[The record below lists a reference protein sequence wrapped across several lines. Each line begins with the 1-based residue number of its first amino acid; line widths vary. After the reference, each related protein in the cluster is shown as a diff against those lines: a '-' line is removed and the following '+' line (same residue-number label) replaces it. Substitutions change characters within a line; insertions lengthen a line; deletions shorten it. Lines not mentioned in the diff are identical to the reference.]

1 MGSERT
7 LNDLRGKYS
16 NPDGSQIK
24 VGVLTSG
31 GDAPGM
37 NAAVR
42 SVVRTCIALGA
53 QPYAILDGWA
63 GAVAGTDRIRPLRWG
78 DVSSIL
84 NRGGTV
90 IGTARSAEFRER
102 SGMKKAARNLLE
114 KGIYHLIV
122 IGGDGSLSG
131 TEEFRAEWPSML
143 DDLVAEGVISNEL
156 AKAHPTL
163 YIAGIVGSID
173 NDLVGSDMTV
183 GTDSALHRILSA
195 IDEISSTAASHQ
207 RTFVLEVMGRHCGY
221 LPLMAAV
228 AGGCDYV
235 FIPEEPPA
243 PGWEKDMVQALKVGR
258 AAGRRESIII
268 VAEGAV
274 DTEGEKITAQTV
286 ADAVEKYAG
295 QQARIT
301 ILGHTQR
308 GGTPS
313 AYDRWMPTALGY
325 AAVIEVLKATPKSE
339 PYILGSRKN
348 RIARLPLVK
357 SLEHTRKVKK
367 LTAAHCYE
375 EAVRARGRSFT
386 NMLALNRI
394 LSFPPERGEC
404 ETSGRSAKRVAIM
417 HVGGLAPGMNTAA
430 RAAVRIG
437 VDKGFEMLGVQGS
450 FAGLMDSKIVPLA
463 WRDVEGWGFDGGAE
477 LGTRRH
483 IPEVDELYAVGRAI
497 ENNNLDGLVIVG
509 GMNAYLAVY
518 RMVSEVGRYPAFRI
532 PIVLVPATI
541 DNNLP
546 GSELSIGTDTAL
558 NNVVWALDRIKE
570 SAAASKRCFVAET
583 MGRYCGYLALMA
595 GLASGAERV
604 YLNELPTSLR
614 EIEQDAN
621 LMRCSFEQGR
631 RLFLAVRN
639 EEASGLYNLEFL
651 ERVFEQEGRGL
662 YDVRASA
669 IGHLQQGGSPTPF
682 DRLLATRLTARA
694 MDEVEAQF
702 EEGRFRAVYVGES
715 EDDAV
720 VFPVERM
727 MDQLDLQHRRPFEQ
741 WWTQFVPMVPVVSL
755 EEAAC
760 PVPPMPTI
768 GPDNLECFE

>member
-114 KGIYHLIV
+114 KGIDHLIV

>member
-114 KGIYHLIV
+114 KGIDHLIV

-228 AGGCDYV
+228 AGGGDYV

>member
-1 MGSERT
+1 MDSERT
-7 LNDLRGKYS
+7 LADLRGKFR
-16 NPDGSQIK
+16 NEDGSPIK

-42 SVVRTCIALGA
+42 SVARTAIALGA
-53 QPYAILDGWA
+53 QPFAILDGWA
-63 GAVAGTDRIRPLRWG
+63 GAVKGGSQIRPLQWG

-90 IGTARSAEFRER
+90 IGTARSPEFRER
-102 SGMKKAARNLLE
+102 AGMKKAAKHMLE
-114 KGIYHLIV
+114 NGIDRLIV

-131 TEEFRAEWPSML
+131 TDEFRSEWPSM
-143 DDLVAEGVISNEL
+143 VKEL
-156 AKAHPTL
+156 ANEGEIDPEVAKRHPSL
-163 YIAGIVGSID
+163 GIAGIVGSID

-235 FIPEEPPA
+235 FIPEQPPA
-243 PGWEKDMVQALKVGR
+243 PGWEQEMIDALEAGR
-258 AAGRRESIII
+258 AAGRRESIIL

-274 DTEGEKITAQTV
+274 DSEGQQITARRV
-286 ADAVEKYAG
+286 ADAVEKYSG

-325 AAVIEVLKATPKSE
+325 AAAVEVLKATADSE
-339 PYILGSRKN
+339 PYILGTRKN
-348 RIARLPLVK
+348 RIARLPLMK
-357 SLEHTRKVKK
+357 SVADTRAVKK
-367 LTAAHCYE
+367 LTADHNYD
-375 EAVRARGRSFT
+375 EAVRARGRSFV
-386 NMLALNRI
+386 NMLALNRV
-394 LSFPPERGEC
+394 LSCPPKVAPSQRAA
-404 ETSGRSAKRVAIM
+404 TPRKRVAIM

-437 VDKGFEMLGVQGS
+437 IDKGFEMLGVHGS
-450 FAGLMDSKIVPLA
+450 FKGLMDSKIYPLA
-463 WRDVEGWGFDGGAE
+463 WSDVEGWGFNGGAE

-483 IPEVDELYAVGRAI
+483 VPEVDELYAVGRAI
-497 ENNNLDGLVIVG
+497 ENNHLDALVIVG
-509 GMNAYLAVY
+509 GLNAYLAVY
-518 RMVSEVGRYPAFRI
+518 RMVEEASRYPAFRI

-558 NNVVWALDRIKE
+558 NNAVWALDRVKE

-595 GLASGAERV
+595 GIATGAERV
-604 YLNELPTSLR
+604 YLNEETVTLAD
-614 EIEQDAN
+614 IEEDAQ
-621 LMRCSFEQGR
+621 LMRRSFEEGR

-639 EEASGLYNLEFL
+639 EQASGLYNLEFL
-651 ERVFEQEGRGL
+651 ERVFAQEGQGL

-682 DRLLATRLTARA
+682 DRLLASRLTARA
-694 MDEVEAQF
+694 MAELEDQF
-702 EEGRFRAVYVGES
+702 REGRAKAVYVGES

-720 VFPVERM
+720 IFPVERM
-727 MDQLDLQHRRPFEQ
+727 MDQLDLAHRRPYEQ
-741 WWTQFVPMVPVVSL
+741 WWLQFLPMVPVVSL
-755 EEAAC
+755 EEDESA
-760 PVPPMPTI
+760 VPPMPAI
-768 GPDNLECFE
+768 GPEGLGQAK

>member
-114 KGIYHLIV
+114 KGIDHLIV

-651 ERVFEQEGRGL
+651 ERVFEQEGHGL

>member
-114 KGIYHLIV
+114 KGIDHLIV

-243 PGWEKDMVQALKVGR
+243 PGWEKEMVQALKVGR